1 MADELSSR
9 SLFLTALEAGCMI
22 MLNVL
27 ALLGNILVCIAV
39 YRNTKLRTTT
49 NLYIIALA
57 VSDLLSAIF
66 VMPFSA
72 GALIAGRWA
81 FGKKVCEM
89 SGYFTAFV
97 VCVSPVTMGLTA
109 VNRFTRI
116 CKSDQQYRRFFS
128 QRKSR
133 ILLASAWVFVA
144 FHFILMT
151 FITGLQDFRFVPGYA
166 LCLNVHLNKIG
177 TSIHYV
183 VVLGLFFVLPLV
195 VTIFSY
201 RKVFKKIRQHNM
213 GAAQALQPQARISG
227 ISSREIR
234 ISKSLF
240 VVVFAFM
247 VCWVPLW
254 IVNLLSRFRVA
265 ANMPRNVQL
274 ICAFCLCLSNAI
286 NPFIYAGMNPLFRRE
301 FRNILRCRCDRLLQ
315 ETSQAS
321 KESIASRKAQ
331 TETTNDDNQGTISQP
346 ESCVLTR
353 GDKCPDNEGTEL
365 KTIS

>member
-1 MADELSSR
+1 
-9 SLFLTALEAGCMI
+9 MI

-89 SGYFTAFV
+89 NGFFTVFV
-97 VCVSPVTMGLTA
+97 VYVSPVTMGLTA
-109 VNRFTRI
+109 LNRYVRI
-116 CKSDQQYRRFFS
+116 CKSDQQYKRFFS

-144 FHFILMT
+144 FYLILMT
-151 FITGLQDFRFVPGYA
+151 FITGLQEFRFSPDYA
-166 LCLNVHLNKIG
+166 LCLNMHLNKLGSI
-177 TSIHYV
+177 IHYV
-183 VVLGLFFVLPLV
+183 VVVSLFLVLPLTV
-195 VTIFSY
+195 SIFSY
-201 RKVFKKIRQHNM
+201 RKVFRKIRQHNT
-213 GAAQALQPQARISG
+213 GAAQVLQPQARISG
-227 ISSREIR
+227 ISSREVR

-254 IVNLLSRFRVA
+254 IVNLLSRFRVV
-265 ANMPRNVQL
+265 ANMPRNVEL

-301 FRNILRCRCDRLLQ
+301 FRNILRCKYGWLIQ
-315 ETSQAS
+315 ETSRQAS
-321 KESIASRKAQ
+321 KESTASRKAQ
-331 TETTNDDNQGTISQP
+331 TETTNDDNQGTISQ
-346 ESCVLTR
+346 ESCALTR
-353 GDKCPDNEGTEL
+353 GDECQDNEGTEL
-365 KTIS
+365 KIIS

>member
-9 SLFLTALEAGCMI
+9 SQFLTALEAGSMI
-22 MLNVL
+22 ILNIL

-39 YRNTKLRTTT
+39 YRNTRLRTTT

-72 GALIAGRWA
+72 GALISGRWP
-81 FGKKVCEM
+81 FGKRVCEM
-89 SGYFTAFV
+89 NGYLTAFV

-109 VNRFTRI
+109 LNRYVRI
-116 CKSDQQYRRFFS
+116 CKSDQQYKRFFS
-128 QRKSR
+128 PRKSR
-133 ILLASAWVFVA
+133 ILLASAWVVVA
-144 FHFILMT
+144 FHFMLMT
-151 FITGLQDFRFVPGYA
+151 FITRLQEYRFVPGYA
-166 LCLNVHLNKIG
+166 LCLNVHLNKVG

-183 VVLGLFFVLPLV
+183 VVLGLFFVLPLAL
-195 VTIFSY
+195 TIFSY
-201 RKVFKKIRQHNM
+201 RKVLQKIREHNM
-213 GAAQALQPQARISG
+213 GAAQALQQQAKISG

-254 IVNLLSRFRVA
+254 VVNLLSRFRIV
-265 ANMPRNVQL
+265 ANMPRNVEL

-286 NPFIYAGMNPLFRRE
+286 NSFIYAGMNPLFRKE
-301 FRNILRCRCDRLLQ
+301 FRNILRCRCGQLPQ

-321 KESIASRKAQ
+321 KEGTVSPKAQ
-331 TETTNDDNQGTISQP
+331 TETINDANEGTISQ
-346 ESCVLTR
+346 ELSCVLTR
-353 GDKCPDNEGTEL
+353 DDDCQDNEGTEL

>member
-1 MADELSSR
+1 
-9 SLFLTALEAGCMI
+9 MI
-22 MLNVL
+22 MLNAF

-39 YRNTKLRTTT
+39 YRNTRLRTTT

-72 GALIAGRWA
+72 GALIAGRWL
-81 FGKKVCEM
+81 FGKDVCEM
-89 SGYFTAFV
+89 NGFFTVFV
-97 VCVSPVTMGLTA
+97 VYVSPVTMGLTA
-109 VNRFTRI
+109 LNRYVRI
-116 CKSDQQYRRFFS
+116 CKSDQQYKRFFS
-128 QRKSR
+128 QKKSR

-144 FHFILMT
+144 FYLILMT
-151 FITGLQDFRFVPGYA
+151 FITGLQEFRYSPDYA
-166 LCLNVHLNKIG
+166 LCLNMHLNKLGSI
-177 TSIHYV
+177 IHYV
-183 VVLGLFFVLPLV
+183 VVVSLFLV
-195 VTIFSY
+195 VPLTVSIFSY
-201 RKVFKKIRQHNM
+201 RKVLKKIRQHNM
-213 GAAQALQPQARISG
+213 GAAQVLQPQARIPG

-254 IVNLLSRFRVA
+254 IVNLLSRFRVV

-286 NPFIYAGMNPLFRRE
+286 NPFIYAGMNPLFRKE
-301 FRNILRCRCDRLLQ
+301 FRNILRCKCGRLIQ
-315 ETSQAS
+315 GTSQAP
-321 KESIASRKAQ
+321 KESTASRKAQ
-331 TETTNDDNQGTISQP
+331 TETTNDDNQGTISQ

-353 GDKCPDNEGTEL
+353 GDESQDNDGTEL
-365 KTIS
+365 KIIS